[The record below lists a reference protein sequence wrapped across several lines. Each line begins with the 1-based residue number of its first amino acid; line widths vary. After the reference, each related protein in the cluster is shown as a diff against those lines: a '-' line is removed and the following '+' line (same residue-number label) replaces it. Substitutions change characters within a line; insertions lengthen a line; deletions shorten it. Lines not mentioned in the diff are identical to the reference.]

1 MKTKKLFSC
10 LLAGLLCCCL
20 LLTGCSSKS
29 DTMFSA
35 MKKIYRIS
43 SCEFNTQADI
53 TFQMEGEEIPLSLTL
68 DGMTDKDSMC
78 ADMTVGM
85 GALSFTMDDF
95 IRMTD
100 GIIYINLSSLVSIP
114 MVGDYLEETSDW
126 VSIPA
131 TQMNDDTRSLYFDFY
146 DVMIDALE
154 NSCRNQTISQEND
167 TWTLE
172 IPGEKLAS
180 FAQAVLEQINTNFS
194 DWYDLYVELLEK
206 SGSGEM
212 LKDYAALSGEE
223 TEEDPVQTLK
233 DGKEDALAEWEEMYP
248 SLKESLAE
256 MEEAISN
263 GETTASA
270 SYLVSLTGKDGSRQ
284 ASLVLDFN
292 LTETETS
299 EFITCSMNHEMK
311 EISKVEVEA
320 PAQDQVMSFEEFMEA
335 YEESMSSY
343 YDYDYDDDMDIS
355 YYETLS
361 DEEYNAILSNL
372 GENQIYLYNSIE
384 EDLEPYVLTYDADL
398 YSVEEPIGD
407 YSLYLDITGT
417 DSYVNVAYDSGVLT
431 DDLTEYY
438 LEEGQTT
445 AELSTDIGTI
455 IYSTASEADG
465 WGYITTTFGMQ
476 LDDDSYLIGLL
487 DMDSSTKQD
496 VETCLKK
503 LLKELKPYEGNDST
517 SL

>member
-1 MKTKKLFSC
+1 MKTKRLFSC
-10 LLAGLLCCCL
+10 LLASLLCCCL
-20 LLTGCSSKS
+20 LLTGCSSKN

-35 MKKIYRIS
+35 MKEIYRIS
-43 SCEFNTQADI
+43 SYEFHTQADI
-53 TFQMEGEEIPLSLTL
+53 TFQMEGEEIPFSFTL
-68 DGMTDKDSMC
+68 EGMADKDSMC
-78 ADMTVGM
+78 ADMTVSM
-85 GALSFTMDDF
+85 GALSCTLDDF

-100 GIIYINLSSLVSIP
+100 GTMYINFSSLASIP
-114 MVGDYLEETSDW
+114 MVGDYLEGTSDW

-131 TQMNDDTRSLYFDFY
+131 TQMSDDTRSLYFDFY

-154 NSCRNQTISQEND
+154 TSCKDQTISQEND
-167 TWTLE
+167 IWTLE
-172 IPGEKLAS
+172 IPGEKMAS

-206 SGSGEM
+206 SGSSEM
-212 LKDYAALSGEE
+212 LKDYAALYGEE
-223 TEEDPVQTLK
+223 TEEDPVQALK

-248 SLKESLAE
+248 SLKESLDE

-263 GETTASA
+263 GEITTSA
-270 SYLVSLTGKDGSRQ
+270 SYQVSLTGKDGSRQ
-284 ASLVLDFN
+284 ASQILDFN

-299 EFITCSMNHEMK
+299 EFITFSMNHEMK
-311 EISKVEVEA
+311 EISKVDVEA

-335 YEESMSSY
+335 YEESMSGY
-343 YDYDYDDDMDIS
+343 YDYDDDMDIS

-372 GENQIYLYNSIE
+372 GENQIYLYNSSE

-417 DSYVNVAYDSGVLT
+417 DSYVDVAYDSGVLT

-476 LDDDSYLIGLL
+476 LDDNSYLIGLL
-487 DMDSSTKQD
+487 DIDSSTKQD

-503 LLKELKPYEGNDST
+503 LLKELKPYEGNGST

>member
-1 MKTKKLFSC
+1 MKTKRLFSC
-10 LLAGLLCCCL
+10 LLASLLCCCL
-20 LLTGCSSKS
+20 LLTGCSSKN

-35 MKKIYRIS
+35 MKEIYRIS
-43 SCEFNTQADI
+43 SYEFHTQADI
-53 TFQMEGEEIPLSLTL
+53 TFQMEGEEIPFSFTL
-68 DGMTDKDSMC
+68 EGMADKDSMC
-78 ADMTVGM
+78 ADMTVSM
-85 GALSFTMDDF
+85 GALSCTLDDF

-100 GIIYINLSSLVSIP
+100 GTMYINFSSLASIP
-114 MVGDYLEETSDW
+114 MVGDYLEGTSDW

-131 TQMNDDTRSLYFDFY
+131 TQMSDDTRSLYFDFY

-154 NSCRNQTISQEND
+154 TSCKDQTISQEND
-167 TWTLE
+167 IWTLE
-172 IPGEKLAS
+172 IPGEKMAS

-206 SGSGEM
+206 SGSSEM
-212 LKDYAALSGEE
+212 LKDYAALYGEE
-223 TEEDPVQTLK
+223 TEEDPVQALK

-248 SLKESLAE
+248 SLKESLDE

-263 GETTASA
+263 GEITTSA
-270 SYLVSLTGKDGSRQ
+270 SYQVSLTGKDGSRQ
-284 ASLVLDFN
+284 ASQVLDFN

-299 EFITCSMNHEMK
+299 EFITFSMNHEMK
-311 EISKVEVEA
+311 EISKVDVEA

-335 YEESMSSY
+335 YEESMSGY
-343 YDYDYDDDMDIS
+343 YDYDDDMDIS

-372 GENQIYLYNSIE
+372 GENQIYLYNSSE

-417 DSYVNVAYDSGVLT
+417 DSYVDVAYDSGVLT

-476 LDDDSYLIGLL
+476 LDDNSYLIGLL
-487 DMDSSTKQD
+487 DIDSSTKQD

-503 LLKELKPYEGNDST
+503 LLKELKPYEGNAST

>member
-1 MKTKKLFSC
+1 MKTKRLFSC
-10 LLAGLLCCCL
+10 LLASLLCCCL
-20 LLTGCSSKS
+20 LLTGCSSKN

-35 MKKIYRIS
+35 MKEIYRIS
-43 SCEFNTQADI
+43 SYEFHTQADI
-53 TFQMEGEEIPLSLTL
+53 TSQMEGEEIPFSFTL
-68 DGMTDKDSMC
+68 EGMADKDSMC
-78 ADMTVGM
+78 ADMTVSM
-85 GALSFTMDDF
+85 GALSCTLDDF

-100 GIIYINLSSLVSIP
+100 GTMYINFSSLASIP
-114 MVGDYLEETSDW
+114 MVGDYLEGTSDW

-131 TQMNDDTRSLYFDFY
+131 TQMSDDTRSLYFDFY

-154 NSCRNQTISQEND
+154 TSCKDQTISQEND
-167 TWTLE
+167 IWTLE
-172 IPGEKLAS
+172 IPGEKMAS

-206 SGSGEM
+206 SGSSEM
-212 LKDYAALSGEE
+212 LKDYAALYGEE
-223 TEEDPVQTLK
+223 TEEDPVQALK

-248 SLKESLAE
+248 SLKESLDE

-263 GETTASA
+263 GEITTSA
-270 SYLVSLTGKDGSRQ
+270 SYQVSLTGKDGSRQ
-284 ASLVLDFN
+284 ASQVLDFN
-292 LTETETS
+292 LTDTETS
-299 EFITCSMNHEMK
+299 EFITFSMNHEMK
-311 EISKVEVEA
+311 EISKVDVEA
-320 PAQDQVMSFEEFMEA
+320 PAQDQVMSFEELMEA
-335 YEESMSSY
+335 YEASMSGY
-343 YDYDYDDDMDIS
+343 YDYDDDMDIS

-372 GENQIYLYNSIE
+372 GENQIYLYNSSE

-417 DSYVNVAYDSGVLT
+417 DSYVDVAYDSGVLT

-476 LDDDSYLIGLL
+476 LDDNSYLIGLL
-487 DMDSSTKQD
+487 DIDSSTKQD

-503 LLKELKPYEGNDST
+503 LLKELKPYEGNAST

>member
-1 MKTKKLFSC
+1 MKTKRLFSC
-10 LLAGLLCCCL
+10 LLASLLCCCL
-20 LLTGCSSKS
+20 LLTGCSSKN

-35 MKKIYRIS
+35 MKEIYRIS
-43 SCEFNTQADI
+43 SYEFHTQADI
-53 TFQMEGEEIPLSLTL
+53 TFQMEGEEIPFSFTL
-68 DGMTDKDSMC
+68 EGMADKDSMC
-78 ADMTVGM
+78 ADMTVSM
-85 GALSFTMDDF
+85 GALSCTLDDF

-100 GIIYINLSSLVSIP
+100 GTMYINFSSLASIP
-114 MVGDYLEETSDW
+114 MIGDYLAGTSDW

-131 TQMNDDTRSLYFDFY
+131 TQMSDDTRSLYFDFY

-154 NSCRNQTISQEND
+154 TSCKDQTISQEND
-167 TWTLE
+167 IWTLE
-172 IPGEKLAS
+172 IPGEKMAS

-206 SGSGEM
+206 SGSSEM
-212 LKDYAALSGEE
+212 LKDYAALYGEE
-223 TEEDPVQTLK
+223 TEEDPVQALK

-248 SLKESLAE
+248 SLKESLDE

-263 GETTASA
+263 GEITTSA
-270 SYLVSLTGKDGSRQ
+270 SYQVSLTGKDGSRQ
-284 ASLVLDFN
+284 ASQILDFN

-299 EFITCSMNHEMK
+299 EFITFSMNHEMK
-311 EISKVEVEA
+311 EISKVDVEA

-335 YEESMSSY
+335 YEESMSGY
-343 YDYDYDDDMDIS
+343 YDYDDDMDIS

-372 GENQIYLYNSIE
+372 GENQIYLYNSSE

-417 DSYVNVAYDSGVLT
+417 DSYVDVAYDSGVLT

-476 LDDDSYLIGLL
+476 LDDNSYLIGLL
-487 DMDSSTKQD
+487 DIDSSTKQD

-503 LLKELKPYEGNDST
+503 LLKELKPYEGNAST

>member
-1 MKTKKLFSC
+1 MKTKRLFSC
-10 LLAGLLCCCL
+10 LLASLLCCCL
-20 LLTGCSSKS
+20 LLTGCSSKN

-35 MKKIYRIS
+35 MKEIYRIS
-43 SCEFNTQADI
+43 SYEFHTQADI
-53 TFQMEGEEIPLSLTL
+53 TFQMEGEEIPFSFTL
-68 DGMTDKDSMC
+68 EGMADKDSMC
-78 ADMTVGM
+78 ADMTVSM
-85 GALSFTMDDF
+85 GALSCTLDDF

-100 GIIYINLSSLVSIP
+100 GTMYINFSSLASIP
-114 MVGDYLEETSDW
+114 MVGDYLEGTSDW

-131 TQMNDDTRSLYFDFY
+131 TQMSDDTRSLYFDFY

-154 NSCRNQTISQEND
+154 TSCKDQTISQEND
-167 TWTLE
+167 IWTLE
-172 IPGEKLAS
+172 IPGEKMAS

-206 SGSGEM
+206 SGSSEM
-212 LKDYAALSGEE
+212 LKDYAALYGEE
-223 TEEDPVQTLK
+223 TEEDPVQALK

-248 SLKESLAE
+248 SLKESLDE

-263 GETTASA
+263 GEITTSA
-270 SYLVSLTGKDGSRQ
+270 SYQVSLTGKDGSRQ
-284 ASLVLDFN
+284 ASQILDFN

-299 EFITCSMNHEMK
+299 EFITFSMNHEMK
-311 EISKVEVEA
+311 EISKVDVEA

-335 YEESMSSY
+335 YEESMSGY
-343 YDYDYDDDMDIS
+343 YDYDDDMDIS

-372 GENQIYLYNSIE
+372 GENQIYLYNSSE

-417 DSYVNVAYDSGVLT
+417 DSYVDVAYDSGVLT

-476 LDDDSYLIGLL
+476 LDDNSYLIGLL
-487 DMDSSTKQD
+487 DIDSSTKQD

-503 LLKELKPYEGNDST
+503 LLKELKPYEGNAST

>member
-1 MKTKKLFSC
+1 MKTKRLFSC
-10 LLAGLLCCCL
+10 LLASLLCCCL
-20 LLTGCSSKS
+20 LLTGCSSKN

-35 MKKIYRIS
+35 MKEIYRIS
-43 SCEFNTQADI
+43 SYEFHTQADI
-53 TFQMEGEEIPLSLTL
+53 TFQMEGEEIPFSFTL
-68 DGMTDKDSMC
+68 EGMADKDSMC
-78 ADMTVGM
+78 ADMTVSM
-85 GALSFTMDDF
+85 GALSCTLDDF

-100 GIIYINLSSLVSIP
+100 GTMYINFSSLASIP
-114 MVGDYLEETSDW
+114 MVGDYLEGTSDW

-131 TQMNDDTRSLYFDFY
+131 TQMSDDTRSLYFDFY

-154 NSCRNQTISQEND
+154 TSCKDQTISQEND
-167 TWTLE
+167 IWTLE
-172 IPGEKLAS
+172 IPGEKMAS

-206 SGSGEM
+206 SGSSEM
-212 LKDYAALSGEE
+212 LKDYAALYGEE
-223 TEEDPVQTLK
+223 TEEDPVQALK

-248 SLKESLAE
+248 SLKESLDE

-263 GETTASA
+263 GEITTSA
-270 SYLVSLTGKDGSRQ
+270 SYQVSLTGKDGSRQ
-284 ASLVLDFN
+284 ASQILDFN

-299 EFITCSMNHEMK
+299 EFITFSMNHEMK

-335 YEESMSSY
+335 YEESMSGY
-343 YDYDYDDDMDIS
+343 YDYDDDMDIS

-372 GENQIYLYNSIE
+372 EENQIYLYNSSE

-417 DSYVNVAYDSGVLT
+417 DSYVDVAYDSGVLT

-476 LDDDSYLIGLL
+476 LDDNSYLIGLL
-487 DMDSSTKQD
+487 DIDSSTKQD

-503 LLKELKPYEGNDST
+503 LLKELKPYEGNGST